1 MSTINMTKGSA
12 PARMTKSSSIRVRC
26 WWDSRTDYD
35 LYALVVYTDGRVETV
50 ATFPAEGVPAQLATA
65 DGAVKHLGD
74 VGRQTVRVAEEI
86 IEIAL
91 DDSIRAVIPVAYSAQ
106 SNGTGSFFE
115 YRVSMELDNGLG
127 DRVVITAENAN
138 NNSRI
143 YTCVPGML
151 ENSPGGVNVHAL
163 EHYSKP
169 GSENRPLVSLARQ
182 GLMKKTEVVA
192 IDMDAGPR
200 NAYK

>member
-1 MSTINMTKGSA
+1 MSTINMTKGSE

-35 LYALVVYTDGRVETV
+35 LYALVVYADGRVETV

-74 VGRQTVRVAEEI
+74 VGRQAVGVAEEI

-106 SNGTGSFFE
+106 SNGSGSFFQ
-115 YRVSMELDNGLG
+115 YRVSMEPDNGLG
-127 DRVVITAENAN
+127 DRVVVTAENAN
-138 NNSRI
+138 DNSRI

-151 ENSPGGVNVHAL
+151 ENTSDGVNVHAL
-163 EHYSKP
+163 ERYSAP
-169 GSENRPLVSLARQ
+169 RSENRPHVSLVRQ

-192 IDMDAGPR
+192 IEMDAGPR